1 MDYLLVFFS
10 GFSVCAVVGGTLWFL
25 RECEQAKVFKSLR
38 EENEFLR
45 ARDRRARRVMAYVRD
60 GLREISNGSGGRA
73 LLPPPAGSIGQRPE
87 DLAYSRGRL
96 YAAAPVFLR
105 RGQ

>member
-1 MDYLLVFFS
+1 MV
-10 GFSVCAVVGGTLWFL
+10 AIGTLWLL
-25 RECEQAKVFKSLR
+25 RECEQAKTFKAMR
-38 EENEFLR
+38 QEIEFLR
-45 ARDRRARRVMAYVRD
+45 ARDRRARRLMAYVRD

-73 LLPPPAGSIGQRPE
+73 LLPAPAKQVGQPPE

-105 RGQ
+105 RAR

>member
-1 MDYLLVFFS
+1 MDYLFIFLS
-10 GFSVCAVVGGTLWFL
+10 GFATCVVAIGTLWFL
-25 RECEQAKVFKSLR
+25 RECERAKAFKALR

-73 LLPPPAGSIGQRPE
+73 MLPAPAKQVRQRPE